1 MSLKR
6 GIIPRAPHTEHKAA
20 HTWPKAAQT
29 WPKAV
34 HICAKVVHILFGFVL
49 AFCWGDC
56 VKVVCLFPR
65 SARGSSAGFCGVL
78 VGGCFDEPAAS
89 AFTSARAAASPRHL
103 TILRI
108 AVSSSLNTSVLFHAA
123 HRFNNGDNDVD
134 GETTTAKRCFSHSFV
149 LQGCRAAVA
158 AGRCFAE

>member
-1 MSLKR
+1 M
-6 GIIPRAPHTEHKAA
+6 
-20 HTWPKAAQT
+20 QT

-34 HICAKVVHILFGFVL
+34 HNYATVLHLLLLPPPPRWASFV
-49 AFCWGDC
+49 GVC
-56 VKVVCLFPR
+56 VEGVEGLGLFPLT
-65 SARGSSAGFCGVL
+65 SRGVSAGFCG
-78 VGGCFDEPAAS
+78 CFGEPAAS
-89 AFTSARAAASPRHL
+89 AFTSAGAAASPGQL

-134 GETTTAKRCFSHSFV
+134 GETTNAKRCFNHSFV

-158 AGRCFAE
+158 AGRCFAERHHEHAPG

>member
-1 MSLKR
+1 M
-6 GIIPRAPHTEHKAA
+6 
-20 HTWPKAAQT
+20 QT

-34 HICAKVVHILFGFVL
+34 HNYATVLHLLLLPPPPRWASFV
-49 AFCWGDC
+49 GVC
-56 VKVVCLFPR
+56 VEGVEGLGLFPLT
-65 SARGSSAGFCGVL
+65 SRGVSAGFCG
-78 VGGCFDEPAAS
+78 CFGELAAS
-89 AFTSARAAASPRHL
+89 AFTSAGAAASPGQL

>member
-1 MSLKR
+1 M
-6 GIIPRAPHTEHKAA
+6 
-20 HTWPKAAQT
+20 QT

-34 HICAKVVHILFGFVL
+34 HNYATVLHLLLLPPPPRWASFV
-49 AFCWGDC
+49 GVC
-56 VKVVCLFPR
+56 VEGVEGLGLFPLT
-65 SARGSSAGFCGVL
+65 SRGVSAGFCG
-78 VGGCFDEPAAS
+78 CFGEPAAS
-89 AFTSARAAASPRHL
+89 AFTSAGAAASPGQL

>member
-34 HICAKVVHILFGFVL
+34 HICANVVHIFFGFVL

-89 AFTSARAAASPRHL
+89 AFTSARAAASPGQL
-103 TILRI
+103 TILRM
-108 AVSSSLNTSVLFHAA
+108 ASSCSLKISAPSRNRFFSRCPSLEQAPSTYHAT
-123 HRFNNGDNDVD
+123 DSP
-134 GETTTAKRCFSHSFV
+134 CWP
-149 LQGCRAAVA
+149 
-158 AGRCFAE
+158 